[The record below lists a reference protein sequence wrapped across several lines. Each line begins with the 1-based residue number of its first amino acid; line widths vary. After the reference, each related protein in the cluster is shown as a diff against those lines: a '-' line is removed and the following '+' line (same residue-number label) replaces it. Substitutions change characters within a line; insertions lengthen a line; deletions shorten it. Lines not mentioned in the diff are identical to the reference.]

1 MAALPYIQLYTA
13 DYLADTAHLTTL
25 ENGAYLLLMFNYW
38 QRGESFKAKDEQTLN
53 KRLASVARLTI
64 NEWLE
69 VSEQLKEF
77 FVIIQHNDCI
87 EWKHNRI
94 EHDLDAVRE
103 KSIKASN
110 AGKRSAK
117 ARSANTNNERSTDV
131 KQTLNHTDTD
141 TDTDIKKNNTKKT
154 KSNNKKFNPL
164 LAKPE
169 NVSVETWSM
178 WVKYRS
184 EIKKPLTETM
194 CKQQAVDL
202 VNCPNPDDVI
212 KKSIACGWQGL
223 FPNPKNNIRQFPD
236 RKPSMQANVSNFN
249 FEVGPNGEVKF

>member
-1 MAALPYIQLYTA
+1 MANQWFRMYGEFINDPKVQMISETDQRRYIMLLCIKCNG
-13 DYLADTAHLTTL
+13 DVTL
-25 ENGAYLLLMFNYW
+25 H
-38 QRGESFKAKDEQTLN
+38 DEQ
-53 KRLASVARLTI
+53 VAFQLRI
-64 NEWLE
+64 SNEEWLKTKAVL
-69 VSEQLKEF
+69 VSKNLIDNDNNPTNWDKRQ
-77 FVIIQHNDCI
+77 FVSDSSNERVKRH
-87 EWKHNRI
+87 
-94 EHDLDAVRE
+94 RE
-103 KSIKASN
+103 KM
-110 AGKRSAK
+110 
-117 ARSANTNNERSTDV
+117 
-131 KQTLNHTDTD
+131 KQECNVTVTPPDTDTD

-236 RKPSMQANVSNFN
+236 RKPSMQANVSDFN